1 MKKLTTSVLAVV
13 LSSSFAVVSA
23 QTVQDTVNT
32 QDIEGVVVTALGIK
46 RDEKSLSYATQTVK
60 AKDLNLTQN
69 VDVKGAIAGKVAGV
83 QINGQAGAKL
93 GTTGKLRLRGAIS
106 LTEDA
111 DPIYVLDGI
120 VVNPDFIDMDNI
132 ESVNVLKGPNATA
145 LYGTRALYGVV
156 VMSSKKG
163 SRGKVNVELNST
175 VSVDVIART
184 MKYQNEYGAGYEGE
198 NSMAVFEFDP
208 AVHPASWA
216 VFDGKNY
223 VYGDNSY
230 ADASWGAKLDGRE
243 YVPWY
248 SWWTTSPY
256 YGKTAT
262 YDPQPDNVKDFYDKA
277 ISTKNTVSVSGGN
290 DFFTGRVSF
299 TNLDQN
305 GITPYTYLKRNYFSY
320 NGNIKFTDK
329 FSVDTFL
336 NYTGGKVRGE
346 MDDTYGNQTTGSFN
360 SWFDRSLE
368 ISKLKQLKDL
378 KNDAGYHASWNWW
391 GPDYYGTKV
400 NGDVYQKPA
409 FWYNPYTYMELFDD
423 TTRTRNYSFNVAPSY
438 KITNELTAR
447 VSYSRTDNTSTREYF
462 MPSAISN
469 NASGTVG
476 GYMNFTNGFGVIN
489 NRNTEEQFDGRLS
502 YSKKFDKL
510 DVNAFVGG
518 NVTNQGQFNESTTM
532 NVWSN
537 TQSLIVPD
545 VYNFANSAVRINP
558 VYQKFRKSY
567 KSLYSAVSIGYND
580 IFYIDVT
587 GRNDIISSY
596 LNTDNSFFTYSV
608 GGSLLVHNLLPKN
621 NTLSYI
627 KARAGFAK
635 VPSDIG
641 VGATNP
647 QYSFT
652 SSINGNVIAYSPL
665 TYIDPSL
672 KASINEN
679 FEAGLDLKFFNN
691 RLSLSGTYYNENKND
706 EPIPVTAAASSG
718 VTAIFLNSGIVNRK
732 GVELSLSGD
741 VIRGEDFTWTTSLNF
756 AKNKTM
762 VEKIADGLDA
772 INFGSSDDYAK
783 TSVVM
788 KEGQEWGQL
797 VGNGYLLDGNGN
809 KVINADGTYAVEVG
823 KSFGSVLPEF
833 TGGFYNTFSYKGVSL
848 SAAVDFQKG
857 GKFFSLSEMWADYSG
872 LTPRTT
878 ANGIR
883 ENGVSVVGVDASGT
897 AVSENVEAQSYF
909 GQFYSNSLIEDYV
922 HDASY
927 IKLREVA
934 LNYQLPKTLF
944 TGTGIAGLN
953 VGVFARNPWLIAVSK
968 DNTHKVDPSE
978 VANTFGDNAN
988 LPSVRSYGVN
998 VKINF

>member
-13 LSSSFAVVSA
+13 LSSSFAMVSA
-23 QTVQDTVNT
+23 QTVKDTVNT
-32 QDIEGVVVTALGIK
+32 TDIEGVVVTALGIK

-120 VVNPDFIDMDNI
+120 VVNPDFIDMDNV

-184 MKYQNEYGAGYEGE
+184 MNYQNEYGAGYEGE

-208 AVHPASWA
+208 TVHPASWA
-216 VFDGKNY
+216 IFNGKNY

-262 YDPQPDNVKDFYDKA
+262 YDPQANNVRDFYDKA
-277 ISTKNTVSVSGGN
+277 VSLKNTVSVSGGN

-320 NGNIKFTDK
+320 NGNVKFTDK

-346 MDDTYGNQTTGSFN
+346 MDDTYGNQTSGSFN

-391 GPDYYGTKV
+391 GPDYYGTRV

-438 KITNELTAR
+438 KITKELTAR

-489 NRNTEEQFDGRLS
+489 NRDTEEQFDGRLS
-502 YSKKFDKL
+502 YSQKFDKL
-510 DVNAFVGG
+510 DINAFVGG
-518 NVTNQGQFNESTTM
+518 NVTNQGIFNESTTM

-545 VYNFANSAVRINP
+545 VYNFSNSAVRINP
-558 VYQKFRKSY
+558 VYQNFKKTY

-580 IFYIDVT
+580 IFYIDLT

-596 LNTDNSFFTYSV
+596 LDTDNSFFTYSI

-635 VPSDIG
+635 VPSDIR
-641 VGATNP
+641 VGATKP
-647 QYSFT
+647 QYSFS

-679 FEAGLDLKFFNN
+679 FEAGIDLKFFNN

-732 GVELSLSGD
+732 GIELSLSGD
-741 VIRGEDFTWTTSLNF
+741 VVRGSDFTWTTSLNF

-797 VGNGYLLDGNGN
+797 VGNGYLLDSNGN

-833 TGGFYNTFSYKGVSL
+833 TGGFYNTFSYKGLSL
-848 SAAVDFQKG
+848 SAAIDFQKG

-883 ENGVSVVGVDASGT
+883 ENGVSVVGVDASGA

-922 HDASY
+922 HDSSY

-934 LNYQLPKTLF
+934 LNYQLPKALF
-944 TGTGIAGLN
+944 SGTGIAGLN
-953 VGVFARNPWLIAVSK
+953 VGLFARNPWLIAVSK
-968 DNTHKVDPSE
+968 DNTHRVDPSE
-978 VANTFGDNAN
+978 LSNTFGDNAN

-998 VKINF
+998 IKINF